1 MRNDHV
7 LDLADCTEVRLALQ
21 ARPPGIVHGTL
32 IALVALLATALL
44 WSAVTQAHLVV
55 RGPGRIRP
63 VTTPVKVFNAGRGE
77 VLSASSGGRVI
88 AVGFREGDRV
98 LRGAVL
104 IRLETARLDNEI
116 AKQRRT
122 IRAGEE
128 ELVKL
133 GRLEEALARQFEV
146 TRAKAEA
153 ELAQARQDVRRAE
166 RERNSEIRLAELTL
180 RTAED
185 EEAPLRRLMQRLA
198 VAPSELRTAV
208 AKTREA
214 REKLARARLPID
226 EGRVQVALRALEL
239 VERDYVVR
247 REEAELK
254 RETKRAEVEAARTEL
269 ANLELE
275 REQAVIRAP
284 LEGVVTMGDVKVG
297 DLLKPGES
305 VAEIAQQQGFRFEA
319 SVPSED
325 VGHLRVGMPARI
337 KLDAYD
343 YQRYGTLDGTVDFL
357 SPDSGVAEK
366 ATVYTVKI
374 ATPRGEVGRGARRG
388 RVKLGMA
395 GQAEIITGRESLLFI
410 LVKRIR
416 RSISL
421 G

>member
-7 LDLADCTEVRLALQ
+7 LELADCTEFRLALQ

-32 IALVALLATALL
+32 IALVALLATVLL
-44 WSAVTQAHLVV
+44 WSAATQAHLVV

-63 VTTPVKVFNAGRGE
+63 VTTPVKVFNAARGE
-77 VLSASSGGRVI
+77 VFSASSGGRVI

-133 GRLEEALARQFEV
+133 CRLEEALARQFEV
-146 TRAKAEA
+146 TRAKAAA
-153 ELAQARQDVRRAE
+153 ELAQAREDVRRAE

-180 RTAED
+180 RAAED

-198 VAPSELRTAV
+198 VAPSELRTAA

-214 REKLARARLPID
+214 REKLVRARLPVD
-226 EGRVQVALRALEL
+226 EGRVQVALRVREL

-275 REQAVIRAP
+275 HEQAVIRAP
-284 LEGVVTMGDVKVG
+284 IEGVVTMGDVKVG

-305 VAEIAQQQGFRFEA
+305 VAEIAQQQGFRFEV

-343 YQRYGTLDGTVDFL
+343 YQRVRHAGGDGVFPL
-357 SPDSGVAEK
+357 AGL
-366 ATVYTVKI
+366 
-374 ATPRGEVGRGARRG
+374 RGGGEGDGLHGEDRDA
-388 RVKLGMA
+388 A
-395 GQAEIITGRESLLFI
+395 G
-410 LVKRIR
+410 
-416 RSISL
+416 
-421 G
+421 

>member
-1 MRNDHV
+1 M
-7 LDLADCTEVRLALQ
+7 
-21 ARPPGIVHGTL
+21 
-32 IALVALLATALL
+32 
-44 WSAVTQAHLVV
+44 
-55 RGPGRIRP
+55 
-63 VTTPVKVFNAGRGE
+63 
-77 VLSASSGGRVI
+77 
-88 AVGFREGDRV
+88 
-98 LRGAVL
+98 
-104 IRLETARLDNEI
+104 
-116 AKQRRT
+116 
-122 IRAGEE
+122 
-128 ELVKL
+128 
-133 GRLEEALARQFEV
+133 
-146 TRAKAEA
+146 
-153 ELAQARQDVRRAE
+153 
-166 RERNSEIRLAELTL
+166 
-180 RTAED
+180 
-185 EEAPLRRLMQRLA
+185 
-198 VAPSELRTAV
+198 
-208 AKTREA
+208 
-214 REKLARARLPID
+214 
-226 EGRVQVALRALEL
+226 QVALRVREL

-275 REQAVIRAP
+275 HEQAVIRAP
-284 LEGVVTMGDVKVG
+284 IEGVVTMGDVKVG

-305 VAEIAQQQGFRFEA
+305 VAEIAQQQGFRFEV

-343 YQRYGTLDGTVDFL
+343 YQRYGTLEGTVCFL

-374 ATPRGEVGRGARRG
+374 ATPRGEVGRGAHRG

-410 LVKRIR
+410 LVKKIR

>member
-1 MRNDHV
+1 M
-7 LDLADCTEVRLALQ
+7 
-21 ARPPGIVHGTL
+21 
-32 IALVALLATALL
+32 
-44 WSAVTQAHLVV
+44 
-55 RGPGRIRP
+55 
-63 VTTPVKVFNAGRGE
+63 
-77 VLSASSGGRVI
+77 
-88 AVGFREGDRV
+88 GFREGDRV

-116 AKQRRT
+116 AKQRRA

-146 TRAKAEA
+146 TRAKAAA
-153 ELAQARQDVRRAE
+153 ELAQAREDVRRAE

-180 RTAED
+180 RAAED

-198 VAPSELRTAV
+198 VAPSELRTAA

-214 REKLARARLPID
+214 REKLVRARLPVD
-226 EGRVQVALRALEL
+226 EGRVQVALRVREL

-275 REQAVIRAP
+275 HEQAVIRAP
-284 LEGVVTMGDVKVG
+284 VEGVVTMGDVKVG

-325 VGHLRVGMPARI
+325 VGHLYVGMPARI

-343 YQRYGTLDGTVDFL
+343 YQRVRHPGRHGGLPLAGLRGGGEGDGL
-357 SPDSGVAEK
+357 H
-366 ATVYTVKI
+366 
-374 ATPRGEVGRGARRG
+374 GEDRDA
-388 RVKLGMA
+388 A
-395 GQAEIITGRESLLFI
+395 G
-410 LVKRIR
+410 
-416 RSISL
+416 
-421 G
+421 